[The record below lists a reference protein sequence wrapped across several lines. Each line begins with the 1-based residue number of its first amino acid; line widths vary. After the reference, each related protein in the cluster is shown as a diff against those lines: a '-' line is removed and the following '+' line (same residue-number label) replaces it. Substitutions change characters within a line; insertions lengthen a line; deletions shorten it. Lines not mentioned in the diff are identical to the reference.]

1 MGQLL
6 AVHFLGDADPHR
18 LMHADDVL
26 VIGHEHLVLVAIDV
40 HVDIG
45 LLLVGKLVIALAGQ
59 GKIHALGPIFV
70 VVHLADAVFEPLEG
84 QVVGAQHHILGGHG
98 DGAAVLGPQQVV
110 GRQHQQPGLGLGLGG
125 QGHMDSHLVAVEVGV
140 EGGAVQGVQLQGAAL
155 HQHRLKGLDAQ
166 AVQGRRAV
174 EHHRVVLD
182 DELQGV
188 PHLGASLV
196 HHLLGGLDVVG
207 GAVLHQLLHDEGTEQ
222 LHGHLLGHAA
232 LVDLQLGADDDN
244 GTAGVVHAL
253 AQQVLA
259 EAALLALEHVA
270 EGLQGP
276 VVGAGNGTAPAAVVD
291 QGVHSL
297 LEHALFIA
305 DDDVRGA
312 ELHQTLEA
320 VVEVDDPAIQVVEVG
335 GGKAAAVQLDHGA
348 QLRGDHR
355 QHVDDHPLRLV
366 AGQAEGVHHLQA
378 LHHPGLLL
386 AGDGFQLRVE
396 LGAELLQ
403 VDLLQQLLHGL
414 GAHAGVEIVLIL
426 LPHVAVFLLGQQLIA
441 QQGSLAGIGD
451 DIRGEVQDL
460 LQDPGADVQ
469 QQAHPGG
476 DALEIPDM
484 ADGGGQLDVAH
495 ALPAHLGPGDLHA
508 AAVADLALVADLL
521 VLAAVALPV
530 LGGAKDAL
538 AEQAVPLRLQ
548 GAVVD
553 GLRLFDLAVRP
564 LADLLRGGDAN
575 LNGVKLRITHRSIS
589 SLFSQKSSSEK
600 SSPSMESF
608 VLSPTSR
615 SSSSLSPFRV

>member
-1 MGQLL
+1 MGHFFAAQL
-6 AVHFLGDADPHR
+6 LGDADPDG
-18 LMHADDVL
+18 LVDADDVL
-26 VIGHEHLVLVAIDV
+26 VMSHQHLVLIAVDV
-40 HVDIG
+40 QMDIG
-45 LLLVGKLVIALAGQ
+45 PLLVGELIVGPAGQ
-59 GKIHALGPIFV
+59 SEVDTLRPVLV
-70 VVHLADAVFEPLEG
+70 VVHLGHAVFEALKG
-84 QVVGAQHHILGGHG
+84 QVVGAQHHILGRHG
-98 DGAAVLGPQQVV
+98 DGAAVLGTQQVV
-110 GRQHQQPGLGLGLGG
+110 GRQHQQTGLGLGLGG
-125 QGHMDSHLVAVEVGV
+125 QGNMDSHLVAIEVGV
-140 EGGAVQGVQLQGAAL
+140 EGRAVQGVQLQGAAL

-174 EHHRVVLD
+174 EHHGMVLD
-182 DELQGV
+182 DLVQGV
-188 PHLGASLV
+188 PHLGDALV
-196 HHLLGGLDVVG
+196 HHALGGLDVVG
-207 GAVLHQLLHDEGTEQ
+207 GAILHQLLHDEGAEQ
-222 LHGHLLGHAA
+222 LQGHLLGHAA
-232 LVDLQLGADDDN
+232 LIDLQLGAHADD
-244 GTAGVVHAL
+244 GAAGIVHAL

-270 EGLQGP
+270 EGFQRP

-320 VVEVDDPAIQVVEVG
+320 VVAVDDPAIQVVEVG

-355 QHVDDHPLRLV
+355 QHVDNHPLRLV

-426 LPHVAVFLLGQQLIA
+426 LPHVAVFLFGQQLIA

-451 DIRGEVQDL
+451 DIRREVQDL

-521 VLAAVALPV
+521 ILTAVALPV
-530 LGGAKDAL
+530 LRRPENAL
-538 AEQAVPLRLQ
+538 AEQAVPFRLQ
-548 GAVVD
+548 RAVVD
-553 GLRLFDLAVRP
+553 GLRLLDLAVGP
-564 LADLLRGGDAN
+564 LTDHLRRSDAD
-575 LNGVKLRITHRSIS
+575 LNGVKCCVTHNAA
-589 SLFSQKSSSEK
+589 
-600 SSPSMESF
+600 P
-608 VLSPTSR
+608 
-615 SSSSLSPFRV
+615 PFP